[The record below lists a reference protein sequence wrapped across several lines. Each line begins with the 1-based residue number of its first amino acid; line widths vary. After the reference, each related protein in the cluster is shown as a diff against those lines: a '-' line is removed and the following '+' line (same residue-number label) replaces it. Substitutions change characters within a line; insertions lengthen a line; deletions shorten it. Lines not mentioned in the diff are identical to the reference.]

1 MAEHGSVR
9 VQGIDPRTGRP
20 AGEPIQATTPEQLET
35 LVQAAA
41 RARPAWSA
49 TPATRRA
56 AALRRVAT
64 VLDDGGAELI
74 RLADLE
80 TGLGQPRLTGEL
92 ARTTG
97 QLRLFAA
104 LIERGEHLDVVVS
117 ESSAETGRPDL
128 RRMLQA
134 RGPVA
139 VFAAS
144 NFPFAFSVAG
154 GDTASALAAG
164 CPVVVKAH
172 EGHPATSA
180 ATAALV
186 TRALAEAGAPDGVF
200 GIAFGAAAGGPLVAH
215 PEISAAGFTG
225 SFGAAMALQTIASGR
240 DQPIPFYGEL
250 GSTNPAIVLPAAAAS
265 RPRQIAEA
273 YVASLTLGA
282 GQFCTKPGLLFAPH
296 GSPVFEE
303 VRRAVS
309 ASTGG
314 PALTER
320 ISDGYRS
327 FTAWD
332 GLPLI
337 ATGEGGDTLLA
348 MTPELRAASLAD
360 FAANIGELAVER
372 FGPAGLLITYHDTT
386 ELLATLPRLPGSLAG
401 AVQAD
406 AADAVDAA
414 HVAEVLKRRVGRL
427 IMNGWPTG
435 VAVCAAQHHGGPW
448 PATTDARYTSVGAR
462 AIERWLV
469 PIVYQDWPDQLL
481 PEELR
486 RDNPLGVPRRI
497 EA

>member
-9 VQGIDPRTGRP
+9 VQGIDPRTGRLV
-20 AGEPIQATTPEQLET
+20 AESIQATTPEQLET

-41 RARPAWSA
+41 RALPAWSA
-49 TPATRRA
+49 TPATHRA
-56 AALRRVAT
+56 AALRRVAA
-64 VLDDGGAELI
+64 VLDDGGDEVI
-74 RLADLE
+74 RLAGLE
-80 TGLGQPRLTGEL
+80 TGLDPARLAGEL

-117 ESSAETGRPDL
+117 ESSAEIGRPDL

-144 NFPFAFSVAG
+144 NFPFAFSVVG

-180 ATAALV
+180 ATAAFV
-186 TRALAEAGAPDGVF
+186 TRALAEAGAPYGVF

-215 PEISAAGFTG
+215 PEVSAVGFTG
-225 SFGAAMALQTIASGR
+225 SFGAGVTLQAIASGR
-240 DQPIPFYGEL
+240 DRPIPFYGEL
-250 GSTNPAIVLPAAAAS
+250 SSTNPAIVLPLAAAG
-265 RPRQIAEA
+265 RPREIAEA

-296 GSPVFEE
+296 GSPLLEE
-303 VRRAVS
+303 ARAAVA

-314 PALTER
+314 PALSHR
-320 ISDGYRS
+320 IRDGYRS

-332 GLPLI
+332 GVPVI
-337 ATGEGGDTLLA
+337 ATGESGGAVLA
-348 MTPELRAASLAD
+348 MTPELRAVGLAD
-360 FAANIGELAVER
+360 FAANIDELAVER
-372 FGPAGLLITYHDTT
+372 FGPAGLLITYNDVA

-401 AVQAD
+401 AVHADASEAAD
-406 AADAVDAA
+406 AAR
-414 HVAEVLKRRVGRL
+414 VAEALRRRVGRL

-448 PATTDARYTSVGAR
+448 PATTDARYTSVGAK

-469 PIVYQDWPDQLL
+469 PIVYQDWPDELL

-486 RDNPLGVPRRI
+486 RDNHLGVPRHI